1 MEDYKVR
8 MIIEY
13 VELIDRIRKLQKAIM
28 QIQDCEFVPNT
39 PIEILKRQL
48 SEMIAYKNTLV
59 VRGYYERVNLYEYDH
74 ITL

>member
-13 VELIDRIRKLQKAIM
+13 VELMDRIRKLQKTIM

-59 VRGYYERVNLYEYDH
+59 VRSYYERVNLYEYDH